1 MLVPAVTALKYRGGL
16 QLEVGMSIGHVST
29 SCDRPEV

>member
-16 QLEVGMSIGHVST
+16 QLGEGMSTGHVST
-29 SCDRPEV
+29 SCDHPEV